1 MSNAP
6 AQTGGHA
13 TRGALARVRNLVA
26 RLWALAL
33 LILVIWV
40 TYLAGAYMVRYV
52 FSPSEVPPSIRRWES
67 TLSADALREANVRGI
82 SAPAPRPPLPRYH
95 LVDRWFQ
102 PDPLNNCTVSG
113 CHAPLAHGKHKDT
126 RAFANLHSTFMACQ
140 MCHARIEAGGIQTV
154 WVSTVTGAP
163 QEPPAILRLINELE
177 VNKAKTDQDPAGQ
190 QPLILA
196 LLRETR
202 DTVPDD
208 GMIEHYMLVLD
219 TSEPGSPVWR
229 TAVARLTEELPE
241 RALGEYQAKIA
252 PRLDQGR
259 AQQERDRMADLTRR
273 YLSVTAAGPEG
284 KDLLRRV
291 HADVLPKPAACVRCH
306 GQEPPQLDLQ
316 ALGYAPSRQAELRA
330 QPIARLI
337 QQIREGRPFYL
348 PGALESAG
356 PTTTAPASRPE

>member
-6 AQTGGHA
+6 ARAGGHA
-13 TRGALARVRNLVA
+13 HRGALARARGLIA

-33 LILVIWV
+33 LLLVIWV

-52 FSPSEVPPSIRRWES
+52 FAPSEIPAGILRWQS

-126 RAFANLHSTFMACQ
+126 RAFANLHSTFLACQ
-140 MCHARIEAGGIQTV
+140 MCHAKGEPGGSPAM
-154 WVSTVTGAP
+154 WVSTTTGAP
-163 QEPPAILRLINELE
+163 QEPPAILRLINEIE
-177 VNKAKTDQDPAGQ
+177 INRAKIDSDAAGQ
-190 QPLILA
+190 QPMILA
-196 LLRETR
+196 LLRETW
-202 DTVPDD
+202 DTVPNDA
-208 GMIEHYMLVLD
+208 MIEHYILVLD

-229 TAVARLTEELPE
+229 TAVARLAEELPK

-252 PRLDQGR
+252 PRVDQGR
-259 AQQERDRMADLTRR
+259 TQQNRDQMADLTRR
-273 YLSVTAAGPEG
+273 YLSVAAASTEG
-284 KDLLRRV
+284 KDLIRRV

-316 ALGYAPSRQAELRA
+316 VLGYPPGRQAALRG

-356 PTTTAPASRPE
+356 PTTTAPASP